1 MRTVAGLGA
10 RGRSKRL
17 SGCYCQ
23 NHIKEKN
30 VKYYELT
37 KDQIK
42 AIRILKGYDPDLRIK
57 VKVTYDQIQSII
69 SLIEDNVINLLGV
82 DEVNEMMD
90 LTDDQRDIVHNNLM
104 LQVLIG
110 TS

>member
-1 MRTVAGLGA
+1 M
-10 RGRSKRL
+10 
-17 SGCYCQ
+17 
-23 NHIKEKN
+23 KEKT

-42 AIRILKGYDPDLRIK
+42 AVRILKGYSPDLRIK
-57 VKVTYDQIQSII
+57 VKVTYDQIQSIM

-82 DEVNEMMD
+82 DAVNEIID
-90 LTDDQRDIVHNNLM
+90 LTDDQRDIVYNNLM
-104 LQVLIG
+104 LQVLTG